1 MYTLYISCMSD
12 DLLELIKEK
21 EESIK
26 KLKKQLEENEREKG
40 CDVEKIEEIKQ
51 MADVWDS
58 LTVKEKNRILKE
70 CVEKIIIKGS
80 DIEVS
85 FVTF

>member
-26 KLKKQLEENEREKG
+26 KLQKQLEENKREKG

-51 MADVWDS
+51 MADIWDS

-80 DIEVS
+80 DIEVR

>member
-1 MYTLYISCMSD
+1 
-12 DLLELIKEK
+12 
-21 EESIK
+21 
-26 KLKKQLEENEREKG
+26 
-40 CDVEKIEEIKQ
+40 